1 MKWLTRQLTKN
12 ITGITDT
19 KKVDLGRLYYLYT
32 ITLCFLFFSLSFFL
46 LELSELSNYQIRLP
60 SKLMPVNLSQ
70 YMVVVGAFN
79 SRFIYTKQ
87 QNIFK
92 NAFRNSKV
100 KQTIA
105 KEIFTVF
112 TSFLI
117 SSSWSFINLLRI
129 KARFIILSVFR
140 ISYIC
145 ILLTLTHH
153 IWLYLIIFNRSGD
166 TEKNPGLK
174 ANSYQSFY
182 WNLNSISAH
191 NFLKL
196 SLLRAYIT
204 VHKFDVICIS
214 ETYLDS
220 SILHDDDN
228 LQIPDYNLYRED
240 HSLNVKRGGV
250 CIYYIISLP
259 LKIKNIHY

>member
-1 MKWLTRQLTKN
+1 MKLLTRQLTKN

-117 SSSWSFINLLRI
+117 SSSCLLLICFESKPDLSF
-129 KARFIILSVFR
+129 
-140 ISYIC
+140 
-145 ILLTLTHH
+145 
-153 IWLYLIIFNRSGD
+153 
-166 TEKNPGLK
+166 
-174 ANSYQSFY
+174 YQS
-182 WNLNSISAH
+182 SG
-191 NFLKL
+191 FL
-196 SLLRAYIT
+196 IF
-204 VHKFDVICIS
+204 VFC
-214 ETYLDS
+214 
-220 SILHDDDN
+220 
-228 LQIPDYNLYRED
+228 
-240 HSLNVKRGGV
+240 
-250 CIYYIISLP
+250 
-259 LKIKNIHY
+259 